1 MNRIAIIG
9 LLPLFILSCNNSK
22 NEMKDERNTS
32 KDSLKVDT
40 VDFPTKV
47 EVPKIDTL
55 AHIESENNASVIA
68 SADDVT
74 RAYVDLNTS
83 DSILSLHANMRLDH
97 RIFGYEK
104 PDTNS
109 QRLLLLSI
117 FTNDVKNNPFKLP
130 LGAYYE
136 TSGLDEK
143 GLKLKYNNINGD
155 FIEATFIGV
164 AKIRGTTLYFE
175 KKWIEIIPKHN

>member
-1 MNRIAIIG
+1 MKFKTIIG
-9 LLPLFILSCNNSK
+9 LLPFLILSCNNSK
-22 NEMKDERNTS
+22 KEKVDERKIS
-32 KDSLKVDT
+32 KDSLRVDT
-40 VDFPTKV
+40 VDFPTKI

-55 AHIESENNASVIA
+55 ARIESENNASGTA

-74 RAYVDLNTS
+74 KAYVDLNTS
-83 DSILSLHANMRLDH
+83 DSILTLNANMRFDH

-109 QRLLLLSI
+109 KRLFLLSI

-143 GLKLKYNNINGD
+143 GLKLKYKNITGN
-155 FIEATFIGV
+155 FVQATFID
-164 AKIRGTTLYFE
+164 ATKIKGTTLYLE
-175 KKWIEIIPKHN
+175 KKWVEIISKK